1 MARPFLED
9 VLDEEALIIRRA
21 FGRERV
27 FRDRSDPLVFGDDYL
42 IERYRFCSDGLK
54 YLCRLLGPEIQHQ
67 TVFSH
72 ALTVPWMVSVT
83 VRFLASGS
91 FLYSVGDAENLNKG
105 TIHLAVRRVCL
116 ALKSLIHI
124 FITFPGHRRL
134 LYIKEDFYKIAAF
147 PKVIGAVDCTHIRI
161 QRPSG
166 EHEGDYVNRKSFHS
180 ISVQMICD
188 ANCLVSDLEAKWPE
202 SVHDSRVFRAK
213 KLCILLLGEFSGV
226 LLGDKGYTCESF
238 LLTPLADPQTPQQA
252 YNNAHS
258 KTRASTEMTFGL
270 LKSRMSYAYGGGG
283 GRRGRRGH
291 RDGSRERRKRVGREG
306 WRNDSSDFD
315 PDQGGPPHLKGQEI
329 GLCASLSAHQQLD
342 SSTLTHE
349 DFPSRSGHL
358 DPPPFSCA
366 Q

>member
-42 IERYRFCSDGLK
+42 IERYRFSGNGLR

-166 EHEGDYVNRKSFHS
+166 EHEGDYGNRKSFHS

-202 SVHDSRVFRAK
+202 SVHDSRVFRASP
-213 KLCILLLGEFSGV
+213 IHRTLLQ
-226 LLGDKGYTCESF
+226 DKPHIF
-238 LLTPLADPQTPQQA
+238 
-252 YNNAHS
+252 
-258 KTRASTEMTFGL
+258 ASTLDIMSVLHL
-270 LKSRMSYAYGGGG
+270 LKSRFQCLHHLRVSPPNACDVIVACTVLHNIAGV
-283 GRRGRRGH
+283 RK
-291 RDGSRERRKRVGREG
+291 ERARVWLLKLSGKMLP
-306 WRNDSSDFD
+306 SSQTTLLTNCT
-315 PDQGGPPHLKGQEI
+315 P
-329 GLCASLSAHQQLD
+329 LS
-342 SSTLTHE
+342 
-349 DFPSRSGHL
+349 PS
-358 DPPPFSCA
+358 
-366 Q
+366 